1 MKLFFL
7 LILGV
12 LILESCGKKSNP
24 QYQGKIKQ
32 EIKIIS

>member
-1 MKLFFL
+1 MRLFFL

>member
-7 LILGV
+7 LVIAF

>member
-7 LILGV
+7 LILSV

-24 QYQGKIKQ
+24 QYQSKTKH
-32 EIKIIS
+32 EVRTTS

>member
-1 MKLFFL
+1 MRLIFL
-7 LILGV
+7 LV
-12 LILESCGKKSNP
+12 LSLIILESCGKKSNP

>member
-7 LILGV
+7 CILSV

-24 QYQGKIKQ
+24 QYQAKIKY
-32 EIKIIS
+32 EIKTVL